1 MTLNSYIQGIRIDF
15 RKTVQMLNQII
26 DALGAFKDHYNK
38 KFNFTKLANLLKI
51 PASEIEQVVSLV
63 LKFQEKFETVFGDY
77 RIKKEIINGQIYFA
91 ARKKNVDTPGKVE
104 INLEKDQA
112 KLLSDVI
119 YTFKFVKRGKGFDLK
134 FVSSELVKDI
144 KKLMKAHPCLFH
156 KNGNNLVYPS
166 ETALKLGDAILSYN
180 KSGKKINE
188 FKVNNYNF
196 VID

>member
-1 MTLNSYIQGIRIDF
+1 MTVDSYIHGIRIDF
-15 RKTVQMLNQII
+15 KKTLQILDQII

-51 PASEIEQVVSLV
+51 PKSEIEQVVSLV
-63 LKFQEKFETVFGDY
+63 LKFQEKFETVFEDY
-77 RIKKEIINGQIYFA
+77 RIKKEIINGRIYFA
-91 ARKKNVDTPGKVE
+91 AKKKNVDSPGEVE

-144 KKLMKAHPCLFH
+144 RKLMKAHPCLFH

-166 ETALKLGDAILSYN
+166 KLGLELGETINSYFKCN
-180 KSGKKINE
+180 RIFDEIIIDNYKIT
-188 FKVNNYNF
+188 
-196 VID
+196 VI